1 MKAPQPPCKTSRIGL
16 SDPDDQVRQAIA
28 SVTLSGLKPTERS
41 IELLK
46 EVVYGKMTGDEA
58 LEKLHSFYNTANAIS
73 EHSKEITND

>member
-1 MKAPQPPCKTSRIGL
+1 MKAPHPPCKTSRIGL

-46 EVVYGKMTGDEA
+46 AVVYGKMTADEA
-58 LEKLHSFYNTANAIS
+58 LERLRSSYQKDDT
-73 EHSKEITND
+73 